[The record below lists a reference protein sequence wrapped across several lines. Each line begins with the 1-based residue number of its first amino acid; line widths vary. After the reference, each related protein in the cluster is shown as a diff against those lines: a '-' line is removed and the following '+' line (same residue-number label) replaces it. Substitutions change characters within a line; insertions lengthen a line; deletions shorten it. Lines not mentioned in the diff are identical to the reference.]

1 MHWPAPIGFL
11 QLDVLWAIMAVGA
24 AALVWTYVRNRQP
37 RDAARKSK
45 RSIKGILLQSAG
57 FATVGF
63 GPIRVS
69 IPWSAPA
76 SLVATALVVILAGA
90 AVTLFI
96 ASSAAMGKNWSV
108 VARTRADHQLI
119 RTGPFAVVRHPIYLS
134 LLLVLLSMAIAFG
147 HWLNLM
153 IALPLFA
160 AGTVIRIR
168 EEEKLLRELFGEDH
182 ARYVREVPAFI
193 PLIG

>member
-1 MHWPAPIGFL
+1 
-11 QLDVLWAIMAVGA
+11 
-24 AALVWTYVRNRQP
+24 
-37 RDAARKSK
+37 
-45 RSIKGILLQSAG
+45 
-57 FATVGF
+57 
-63 GPIRVS
+63 
-69 IPWSAPA
+69 
-76 SLVATALVVILAGA
+76 
-90 AVTLFI
+90 
-96 ASSAAMGKNWSV
+96 
-108 VARTRADHQLI
+108 
-119 RTGPFAVVRHPIYLS
+119 
-134 LLLVLLSMAIAFG
+134 MAIAFG